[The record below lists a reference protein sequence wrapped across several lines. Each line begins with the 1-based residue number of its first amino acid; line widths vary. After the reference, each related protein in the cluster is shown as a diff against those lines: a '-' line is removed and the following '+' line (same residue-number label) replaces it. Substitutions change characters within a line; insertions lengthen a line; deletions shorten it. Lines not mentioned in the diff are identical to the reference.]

1 MEKGFLAGYPIAD
14 IKVTLFDG
22 SYHDVDSSDMAF
34 QIAAS
39 MALKKAFEQA
49 GSVLLEPIMN
59 VEISVPE
66 EFMGQITGD
75 ISSRRGRVMGMEVK
89 GKNEVV
95 KAQIP
100 LAEMFKYTSDL
111 RSVTGGRGTYSMSF
125 ANYEVVPARISQG
138 VIDQAK
144 RAKQEEHV

>member
-1 MEKGFLAGYPIAD
+1 MAEGFLAGYPIAD

-22 SYHDVDSSDMAF
+22 SYHPVDSSDMAF

-59 VEISVPE
+59 VDITAPE

-75 ISSRRGRVMGMEVK
+75 INSRRGRVLGMEVK

-95 KAQIP
+95 KANIP

-111 RSVTGGRGTYSMSF
+111 RSVTGGRGSYSMVFS
-125 ANYEVVPARISQG
+125 NYEVVPARVAQG
-138 VIDQAK
+138 IVEKAK
-144 RAKQEEHV
+144 KTKQEEHV